1 MKKIPIG
8 TIQASVIDLPL
19 RGEWSA
25 LNTPD
30 ERIPSHGTD
39 YFGQRYA
46 YDFVQ
51 LSSPSK
57 QPYRT
62 SFWQHLLGLTKATD
76 CYAWDQV
83 VVACFDGE
91 VIEVGDG
98 WADRERLSFV
108 WDVLRAKFFAEDA
121 KTNDYRPLIGNYILL
136 KNDIGVALYAH
147 LRCHSIRVQK
157 GQIVKV
163 GEPLGNVGNSGNSVM
178 PHLHFHLMSC
188 ENPFQAEGILCA
200 FREYEILQQGRW
212 EKINNGIPKLLES
225 IRCGV

>member
-1 MKKIPIG
+1 MKKTHID
-8 TIQASVIDLPL
+8 TTQASVIEFPL

-46 YDFVQ
+46 FDFVQ

-57 QPYRT
+57 KPYRA

-98 WADRERLSFV
+98 WADREQLSFV

-121 KTNDYRPLIGNYILL
+121 KISDYRPLLGNYILL

-147 LRCHSIRVQK
+147 LRCQSIRVQK
-157 GQIVKV
+157 GQKVKV

-178 PHLHFHLMSC
+178 PHLHFHLMDC
-188 ENPFQAEGILCA
+188 EDPFQAEGVLCA
-200 FREYEILQQGRW
+200 FREYEIFQQGRW
-212 EKINNGIPKLLES
+212 EKINNGMPKLLES
-225 IRCGV
+225 IRYGG